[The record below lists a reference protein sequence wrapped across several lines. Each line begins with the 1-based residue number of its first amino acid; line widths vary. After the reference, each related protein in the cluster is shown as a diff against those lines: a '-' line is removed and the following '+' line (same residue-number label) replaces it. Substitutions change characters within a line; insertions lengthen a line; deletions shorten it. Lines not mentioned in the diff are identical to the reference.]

1 MVDAIYFLKGL
12 STSLFD
18 GLDSVNVPVLGV
30 SFLMVL
36 ITCLFIN
43 LVFWVLNV
51 VTGGHKEEKTGGR
64 LDDNNNYIYRR

>member
-1 MVDAIYFLKGL
+1 MVDAIDFLKSL
-12 STSLFD
+12 STSLFN
-18 GLDSVNVPVLGV
+18 GLDSVDAPILGV
-30 SFLMVL
+30 SFLMVI

-43 LVFWVLNV
+43 LLFWFLNV